1 MKLISK
7 VSLLLLTTATVFTA
21 CKKSKF
27 EGFDETESGLSYKFF
42 KQGSTPK
49 AKEGDV
55 LTLQLKYYTDKD
67 SLLFDSKTIGR
78 PFMVQVPK
86 PAYKGSFEEGF
97 AMMTTGDSVAFMN
110 SADSFFVKIV
120 HGEVPPQIKKG
131 SFLKFC
137 FKVEKIQSK
146 AEVEKT
152 QKEAQ
157 AKQMQANQGRMSEE
171 QSILEKYV
179 ADKKITVTPTA
190 SGLYFMET
198 HKGSGAKVMAGD
210 TVYVK
215 YTGKTLDGKVFDTSD
230 RSPEPVKFQI
240 GVGQVIKGWDEALT
254 MMNVGGK
261 ATLLLP
267 SSIAYGEMGAG
278 EQIPPFTPL
287 LFDVEVYKI
296 GKKK

>member
-1 MKLISK
+1 MNLISK
-7 VSLLLLTTATVFTA
+7 ISLLSLSVALVFTA

-27 EGFDETESGLSYKFF
+27 EGFEDTESGLSYKFF
-42 KQGSTPK
+42 KEVDGIK

-55 LTLQLKYYTDKD
+55 ITLQLKYYTDKD
-67 SLLFDSKTIGR
+67 SLLFDSKSMGR

-97 AMMTTGDSVAFMN
+97 TMMSVGDSAAFMN
-110 SADSFFVKIV
+110 SADSFFTKIV
-120 HGEVPPQIKKG
+120 HGELPPQIKKG

-137 FKVEKIQSK
+137 FKMEKIQSK
-146 AEVEKT
+146 SDVEK
-152 QKEAQ
+152 AQ
-157 AKQMQANQGRMSEE
+157 AEMQKKQDEANAVRMQEE
-171 QSILEKYV
+171 KSIIDKYV
-179 ADKKITVTPTA
+179 ADNNITTTPTA
-190 SGLYFMET
+190 SGLYFMEK

-215 YTGKTLDGKVFDTSD
+215 YTGKTLDGKVFDSSD
-230 RSPEPVKFQI
+230 RSPVPVKFQI

-254 MMNVGGK
+254 MMNVGSK
-261 ATLLLP
+261 VSLLLP
-267 SSIAYGEMGAG
+267 SSIAYGAQGAG

-296 GKKK
+296 GKK